1 MWLLCVCVAVVWAPL
16 VSLSLESCLVVKLRT
31 VVCVAVAKKRSAP
44 PSRCSSPCIT
54 PSRTLKVSLRALRCA
69 FHTHNISSFLHVY
82 IYIYHMLTFKN
93 NNNNDNFILSVSNI
107 CFFNPVFRNLII
119 FLCIS
124 FSRATIFYCSVF
136 VALNIWMSSIT
147 DG

>member
-69 FHTHNISSFLHVY
+69 FHTHNISSFLHVC

>member
-82 IYIYHMLTFKN
+82 IYIICLHLKIIIIIMI
-93 NNNNDNFILSVSNI
+93 ILSYQFPI